1 MESLKQNQIFL
12 SLGSN
17 LGNRSEMLKQ
27 AIEAIG
33 AKCGE
38 AIAVSNLYQ
47 TEPVGFASNLPF
59 LNCCIE
65 IETEYSPTE
74 LVAALLEIELQQGRT
89 RNKEQ
94 LGYANR
100 LIDIDIVFYNHL
112 VLDSPNLIVPHPR
125 MHLRRFVLLPLSELC
140 PQFVHPV
147 LKKTV
152 ADLLA
157 ECADVSKVELTL
169 ER

>member
-1 MESLKQNQIFL
+1 MSLKQNNIFL

-17 LGNRSEMLKQ
+17 LGNRAEMLNR

-33 AKCGE
+33 AKC
-38 AIAVSNLYQ
+38 ADVVAVSNMYQ
-47 TEPVGFASNLPF
+47 TEPLGFVSEKRF

-65 IETEYSPTE
+65 IETAYSPEE
-74 LVAALLEIELQQGRT
+74 LVTALLEIELELGRT
-89 RNKEQ
+89 RNDALQ
-94 LGYANR
+94 GYSNR

-112 VLDSPNLIVPHPR
+112 VLDSPNLVVPHPR
-125 MHLRRFVLLPLSELC
+125 MQLRRFVLLPLSELC

-152 ADLLA
+152 TDLLA